1 MSISRSLF
9 LLTLACFL
17 NILGGC
23 ASAPPAGS
31 HPQNGVSSDGTD
43 GYDGWLFKSLT
54 GRGKANDANQAPTP
68 TSPATNPPGAPPPA
82 DSSGVQQASAWI
94 PPPDGTGPLVAGP
107 SSAAGPPPA
116 LPAELPPPPS
126 GAISI
131 SAVKLKEKEEEKK
144 KGFDLSDLA
153 PENVYKN
160 IKNAA
165 GYGPDE
171 KLAKTAM
178 ADGKSLYQ
186 QASAKLAA
194 AYARGLDE
202 KTAKATKEEAI
213 ALFKQ
218 ARAKFASA
226 VDRWPDSP
234 LEEDALFLQSESE
247 FFADQYP
254 QAHDTI
260 GGLLKKYPNTRHLDT
275 VITRQFAIGRYWE
288 QLYTA
293 NPSWPVTPNVTDNSR
308 PVFDAFGYAVQA
320 YERVRI
326 YDPKGPL
333 ADASLMAL
341 GNAYFLRGQWGDAAY
356 NYDLLIKEYPYSKLQ
371 LKAHLFALQANMRRY
386 QGAAYDE
393 TPLKDSAKLAKTTL
407 GQFGDKLGSERE
419 RVAKAQAQIE
429 EEKAN
434 RDFIRAQYYEG
445 RRCYGAARLYYNSVI
460 DEFPATESA
469 RKAKVALEKIRNE
482 PDEPPAFFES
492 LFGGKKR

>member
-1 MSISRSLF
+1 MSINRSLF
-9 LLTLACFL
+9 SLILILACFL
-17 NILGGC
+17 GLLCGC
-23 ASAPPAGS
+23 ASTPPPAGHS
-31 HPQNGVSSDGTD
+31 QTAANSDGTD
-43 GYDGWLFKSLT
+43 EYDGWLFKSLT
-54 GRGKANDANQAPTP
+54 GQGKTTKASQPAAAANAAANPTDAAQSA
-68 TSPATNPPGAPPPA
+68 NP
-82 DSSGVQQASAWI
+82 SGVQQASAWM
-94 PPPDGTGPLVAGP
+94 PPPEGTGPLVAGP

-116 LPAELPPPPS
+116 IPAELPPPPA

-131 SAVKLKEKEEEKK
+131 SAVKLKEKEDEKN

-171 KLAKTAM
+171 KIAKTTM
-178 ADGKSLYQ
+178 DEGK
-186 QASAKLAA
+186 
-194 AYARGLDE
+194 
-202 KTAKATKEEAI
+202 
-213 ALFKQ
+213 ALFRAKKYKE
-218 ARAKFASA
+218 AAAKFATA
-226 VDRWPDSP
+226 ADRWPDSP

-254 QAHDTI
+254 KAHDTI

-275 VITRQFAIGRYWE
+275 AIAREFAMGRYWE

-293 NPSWPVTPNVTDNSR
+293 SPSWPVTPNVTDGSR
-308 PVFDAFGYAVQA
+308 PMFDTFGYAVQA

-341 GNAYFLRGQWGDAAY
+341 GNAYFVRGRWGDAAC
-356 NYDLLIKEYPYSKLQ
+356 NYDLLIKEYPDSKHQ

-386 QGAAYDE
+386 QGSAYDD
-393 TPLKDSAKLAKTTL
+393 TPLKDSAKIAKTTL
-407 GQFGDKLGSERE
+407 SQFGNKLGDERA
-419 RVAKAQAQIE
+419 RIVKAQAQIE

-445 RRCYGAARLYYNSVI
+445 RHCYGAARLYYNGVV

-469 RKAKVALEKIRNE
+469 RKAKAELEKIRNE
-482 PDEPPAFFES
+482 PDEPPAFFDS